1 MLEMVPGTQL
11 TTVERCAGH
20 AGTWGVKREYFENS
34 MKIGRPVF
42 RQRAGAQPDYV
53 SSDCPIA
60 GRHILQG
67 MGEEAGKAVKAH
79 PLTLLRKAYGI

>member
-1 MLEMVPGTQL
+1 
-11 TTVERCAGH
+11 
-20 AGTWGVKREYFENS
+20 VKSEYYANS

-42 RQRAGAQPDYV
+42 RQMAEPSPDWV

-67 MGEEAGKAVKAH
+67 MREGDSAGQARKAH
-79 PLTLLRKAYGI
+79 PITLLRTAYGV

>member
-1 MLEMVPGTQL
+1 
-11 TTVERCAGH
+11 
-20 AGTWGVKREYFENS
+20 VKREHFESS

-42 RQRAGAQPDYV
+42 RQMAAPQPDYV

-60 GRHILQG
+60 ARHILQG
-67 MGEEAGKAVKAH
+67 MGAEAGKAVKAH

>member
-1 MLEMVPGTQL
+1 
-11 TTVERCAGH
+11 
-20 AGTWGVKREYFENS
+20 

-42 RQRAGAQPDYV
+42 RQMGQTGPDWV

-67 MGEEAGKAVKAH
+67 MGEGGDAGAARKAH
-79 PLTLLRKAYGI
+79 PITLVRKAYGV